1 MALEPVWLLALLP
14 LAAVSGWLSAAW
26 KYGLRR
32 KDGKFPAEY
41 MLGFKYLLNQQPDK
55 AIEVFVR
62 LTEIDGETL
71 DVHLALGNVFR
82 RQGEM
87 ERAIRIHEN
96 LINRPGLPPEVH
108 REGLLELARDFMAAG
123 LFDRAEK
130 MFQTLIGIGGTN
142 PDVIKGLLQIYE
154 NQQEWAKLINIANQH
169 KPLLGEKAD
178 SRIVHY
184 HCQLAEQQI
193 AGGDLD
199 KAQEWLDKA
208 HSFLPE
214 SPRAKLLQADINLLR
229 KKPAEAEKVLLK
241 FDQKEREALLPEI
254 SKRMLRALDELGKTD
269 RLKSYVKE
277 VLETDADAFALAE
290 DSMEMLKKLGMVEE
304 VRQKAHQKLEEN
316 ASLANLYMLV
326 KLGRG
331 ESVPDDSDID
341 HVYTLLGKAFDQLP
355 LYRCRNCG
363 FEARQ
368 HYWQCPSC
376 HSWDDTKRSP
386 AKRLPIPASA

>member
-1 MALEPVWLLALLP
+1 MALDPVWLLALLP

-62 LTEIDGETL
+62 MAEIDGETL
-71 DVHLALGNVFR
+71 DIHLALGNVFR

-96 LINRPGLPPEVH
+96 LINRPGLRVDIH

-130 MFQTLIGIGGTN
+130 MFQTLIGIGDTN
-142 PDVIKGLLQIYE
+142 PKVIKGLLQIYE

-169 KPLLGEKAD
+169 RPMLGENAD

-193 AGGDLD
+193 ADGDLE

-208 HSFLPE
+208 RAFLPE
-214 SPRAKLLQADINLLR
+214 SPRANLLQADINLLL
-229 KKPAEAEKVLLK
+229 KKPAEAERVLLK
-241 FDQKEREALLPEI
+241 FAQRDMEALLPEI
-254 SKRMLRALDELGKTD
+254 SKRMFRALNELGKTD

-277 VLETDADAFALAE
+277 VLDLDADAFTLAE
-290 DSMEMLKKLGMVEE
+290 DSLEMLKKLGMIEE
-304 VRQKAHQKLEEN
+304 VRQRVQQKLEEN

-326 KLGRG
+326 KLGRA
-331 ESVPDDSDID
+331 ESAPADSDAD
-341 HVYTLLGKAFDQLP
+341 QVYALLRKAFDQLP
-355 LYRCRNCG
+355 LHRCRNCG

-376 HSWDDTKRSP
+376 HSWDDTERSP
-386 AKRLPIPASA
+386 AKRLPIHASA